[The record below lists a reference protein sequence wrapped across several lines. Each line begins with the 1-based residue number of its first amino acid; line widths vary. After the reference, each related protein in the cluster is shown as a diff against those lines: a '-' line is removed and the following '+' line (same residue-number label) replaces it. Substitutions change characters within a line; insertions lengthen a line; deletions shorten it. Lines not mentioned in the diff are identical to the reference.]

1 MCEPGH
7 GGMRPGIHY
16 NAVSNIMIQAHA
28 RRAVTA
34 AGRSP
39 ADGGDGK
46 VTSLQNERGMKGER
60 TQASGRRGDQTHQR
74 VLGDT
79 SSLSRVLSY
88 FFSSFPFGKQSGA
101 ADRWNDP
108 TLLGETE
115 I

>member
-46 VTSLQNERGMKGER
+46 VTSLQNERGMKGEG

-79 SSLSRVLSY
+79 SSLSRALSY
-88 FFSSFPFGKQSGA
+88 FFFLPVGKQSGA

-108 TLLGETE
+108 TLQGEAG